1 MNATMLKVGG
11 SLAIFPQKLRG
22 LCQILSEVSE
32 KYPLIV
38 LPGGGEFADT
48 VRTLDER
55 FKLSCWVSHRM
66 SILGQDQYGF
76 LLKDL
81 ISNAVE
87 VSTFEET
94 QRALDCKKLPIFLP
108 SKLFFSEDPLENSW
122 DVTSDS
128 IAAYIAGRMDIP
140 KVLFVTDV
148 DGIYTENPKN
158 QTDFRFLQEVT
169 IQELMARNERTSVDK
184 FLPTLL
190 IKRPLESFVVNGLF
204 PERVVA
210 LIEGKGAVCTKIRA

>member
-11 SLAIFPQKLRG
+11 SLALFPQKLRG
-22 LCQILSEVSE
+22 LCKILSEVSE
-32 KYPLIV
+32 NYPLVV
-38 LPGGGEFADT
+38 LPGGGEFADA

-94 QRALDCKKLPIFLP
+94 QRVLDCKKLPVFLP

-158 QTDFRFLQEVT
+158 QTDARLLQEVT
-169 IQELMARNERTSVDK
+169 IQELMARKERTSVDK

-210 LIEGKGAVCTKIRA
+210 LIVGKEAVSTKIRA

>member
-87 VSTFEET
+87 VSTFEEN
-94 QRALDCKKLPIFLP
+94 QRALDCKKLPVFLP

-122 DVTSDS
+122 NVTSDS
-128 IAAYIAGRMDIP
+128 IAAYIAGRMDIS

-158 QTDFRFLQEVT
+158 QTDARLLQEVT
-169 IQELMARNERTSVDK
+169 IQELMARKERTSVDK

-210 LIEGKGAVCTKIRA
+210 LIVGKEAVCTKIRV